1 MERKQNSAAADGA
14 AELNNLG
21 PGAYND
27 AALFPDTSC
36 DVRVQLFGIG
46 RVLCAPVYRSDER
59 HAVFFDFRYGHR
71 EGRFKGTGSS
81 FLPGHITASEPGRTA
96 FTLSRGNNPPDF
108 DLVWDEAS
116 ATLTWV
122 GIPNNPERRTVESTC
137 TSIPPPAK

>member
-1 MERKQNSAAADGA
+1 MLRFFLILLAMSACSYSASAESFALRCIDRTNDMPYFLTFDADTGKVA
-14 AELNNLG
+14 
-21 PGAYND
+21 
-27 AALFPDTSC
+27 
-36 DVRVQLFGIG
+36 
-46 RVLCAPVYRSDER
+46 
-59 HAVFFDFRYGHR
+59 
-71 EGRFKGTGSS
+71 FKGTGSS

-137 TSIPPPAK
+137 TSVPPPAK